1 MWVIKMKATSYLK
14 KYSFQCIVA
23 PLFKC
28 LEACFELLVPL
39 VIADIIDIGIKNND
53 MNYILHKG
61 LLLAFFALMGL
72 ICTTIAQYYASKV
85 AVNYTA
91 ELKSDLFCHI
101 QKLSIANQEE
111 LSPSSLIIR
120 LTNDT
125 NQLQNGLNLALRLLL
140 RSPII
145 VFGAF
150 IMAFRIDKKLS
161 MIFLIS
167 IIILGV
173 IVFAIMLLS
182 IPLFSKA
189 QSSQDKLASQTR
201 ENIIGLR
208 SIRAFRQQRKEKDSF
223 KASDEN
229 LKNEQLKANRL
240 TSLLNPLTYVLINV
254 GIILVL
260 YQSGIE
266 VNIGSLSS
274 GKVLALYNYMS
285 QILVELI
292 KLANLII
299 QINKA
304 LACLKRIDNILA
316 LPEKQQP
323 KEVEFKETDDII
335 KFEHVY
341 FRYPKNIKDN
351 LHDLSFSIKR
361 NSIIG
366 IIGPTA
372 CGKTAII
379 NLLNDF
385 HKPTSG
391 NIYINGIDTQMIND
405 TQLHDIIAL
414 VPQKAILF
422 KGTIRSNM
430 LFSNPNATDEMIM
443 LALKDGQ
450 CSFIKNEKDLD
461 NQVSQFGSNFSG
473 GQKQRLTIA
482 RGLVKHA
489 PILILDDSTSALD
502 YATERDLRN
511 MLSSLKDTTL
521 IVVSQRISS
530 ISFADK
536 IMVLDEG
543 HLVGFDNHENLLKN
557 CTLYQEIYRS
567 QTREELN

>member
-1 MWVIKMKATSYLK
+1 MKATSYLK
-14 KYSFQCIVA
+14 KYSFQSIVA

-28 LEACFELLVPL
+28 LEACFELFVPL

-53 MNYILHKG
+53 MTYILHKG
-61 LLLAFFALMGL
+61 LLLAFLALMGL
-72 ICTTIAQYYASKV
+72 ICTTIAQYFASKV
-85 AVNYTA
+85 AVSYTS
-91 ELKSDLFCHI
+91 ELKSDLFSHI
-101 QKLSIANQEE
+101 QKLSIADQEK
-111 LSPSSLIIR
+111 LSTSSLIIR
-120 LTNDT
+120 LTNDA
-125 NQLQNGLNLALRLLL
+125 NQVQNGLNLALRLLL

-150 IMAFRIDKKLS
+150 IMAFRIDRKLS
-161 MIFLIS
+161 MIFLIV
-167 IIILGV
+167 IIILTV

-182 IPLFSKA
+182 IPLFSKV
-189 QSSQDKLASQTR
+189 QSRQDKLAAQTR
-201 ENIIGLR
+201 ENIVGLR
-208 SIRAFRQQRKEKDSF
+208 SIRAFHQQSKEKNTF
-223 KASDEN
+223 KDNDEN
-229 LKNEQLKANRL
+229 LKNDQLKANRL
-240 TSLLNPLTYVLINV
+240 TGLLNPLTYVLINV

-266 VNIGSLSS
+266 VNVGTLTS

-316 LPEKQQP
+316 IPEKEQP
-323 KEVEFKETDDII
+323 KEVEFKDTEDII
-335 KFEHVY
+335 KFDHVY
-341 FRYPKNIKDN
+341 LRYPKSTKDN
-351 LHDLSFSIKR
+351 IYDLSFDIKR

-379 NLLNDF
+379 NLINDF
-385 HKPTSG
+385 YKPTSG
-391 NIYINGIDTQMIND
+391 HIYINGIDSQDIND
-405 TQLHDIIAL
+405 EQLHSIISL
-414 VPQKAILF
+414 VPQKAVLF
-422 KGTIRSNM
+422 KGTVRSNM
-430 LFSNPNATDEMIM
+430 LFSNPNADDEMIKQ
-443 LALKDGQ
+443 ALKNGQ
-450 CSFIKNEKDLD
+450 CSFLENKNGLD
-461 NQVSQFGSNFSG
+461 TEVSQGGSNFSG

-502 YATERDLRN
+502 YATERDLRV
-511 MLSSLKDTTL
+511 MLSNLRDTTL

-536 IMVLDEG
+536 IMVMDEG
-543 HLVGFDNHENLLKN
+543 KLVGFDSHENLLKN
-557 CTLYQEIYRS
+557 CSLYQEIYRS
-567 QTREELN
+567 QNREENN

>member
-1 MWVIKMKATSYLK
+1 MKATSYLK
-14 KYSFQCIVA
+14 KYSFQSIVA

-28 LEACFELLVPL
+28 LEACFELFVPL

-53 MNYILHKG
+53 MTYILHKG
-61 LLLAFFALMGL
+61 LLLAFLALMGL
-72 ICTTIAQYYASKV
+72 ICTTIAQYFASKV
-85 AVNYTA
+85 AVSYTS
-91 ELKSDLFCHI
+91 ELKSDLFSHI
-101 QKLSIANQEE
+101 QKLSIADQEK
-111 LSPSSLIIR
+111 LSTSSLIIR
-120 LTNDT
+120 LTNDA
-125 NQLQNGLNLALRLLL
+125 NQVQNGLNLALRLLL

-150 IMAFRIDKKLS
+150 IMAFRIDRKLS
-161 MIFLIS
+161 MIFLIV
-167 IIILGV
+167 IIILTV

-182 IPLFSKA
+182 IPLFSKV
-189 QSSQDKLASQTR
+189 QSRQDKLAAQTR
-201 ENIIGLR
+201 ENIVGLR
-208 SIRAFRQQRKEKDSF
+208 SIRAFHQQSKEKNAF
-223 KASDEN
+223 KDNDEN
-229 LKNEQLKANRL
+229 LKNDQLKANRL
-240 TSLLNPLTYVLINV
+240 TGLLNPLTYVLINV

-266 VNIGSLSS
+266 VNVGTLTS

-316 LPEKQQP
+316 IPEKEQP
-323 KEVEFKETDDII
+323 KEVEFKDTEDII
-335 KFEHVY
+335 KFDHVY
-341 FRYPKNIKDN
+341 LRYPKSTKDN
-351 LHDLSFSIKR
+351 IYDLSFDIKR

-379 NLLNDF
+379 NLINDF
-385 HKPTSG
+385 YKPTSG
-391 NIYINGIDTQMIND
+391 HIYINGIDSQDIND
-405 TQLHDIIAL
+405 EQLHSIISL
-414 VPQKAILF
+414 VPQKAVLF
-422 KGTIRSNM
+422 KGTVRSNM
-430 LFSNPNATDEMIM
+430 LFSNPNADDEMIKQ
-443 LALKDGQ
+443 ALKNGQ
-450 CSFIKNEKDLD
+450 CSFLENKNGLD
-461 NQVSQFGSNFSG
+461 TEVSQGGSNFSG

-502 YATERDLRN
+502 YATERDLRV
-511 MLSSLKDTTL
+511 MLSNLRDTTL

-536 IMVLDEG
+536 IMVMDEG
-543 HLVGFDNHENLLKN
+543 KLVGFDSHENLLKN
-557 CTLYQEIYRS
+557 CSLYQEIYRS
-567 QTREELN
+567 QNREENN

>member
-1 MWVIKMKATSYLK
+1 MKATSYLK
-14 KYSFQCIVA
+14 KYSFQSIVA

-28 LEACFELLVPL
+28 LEACFELFVPL

-53 MNYILHKG
+53 MTYILHKG
-61 LLLAFFALMGL
+61 LLLAFLALMGL
-72 ICTTIAQYYASKV
+72 ICTTIAQYFASKV
-85 AVNYTA
+85 AVSYTS
-91 ELKSDLFCHI
+91 ELKSDLFSHI
-101 QKLSIANQEE
+101 QKLSIADQEK
-111 LSPSSLIIR
+111 LSTSSLIIR
-120 LTNDT
+120 LTNDA
-125 NQLQNGLNLALRLLL
+125 NQVQNGLNLALRLLL

-150 IMAFRIDKKLS
+150 IMAFRIDRKLS
-161 MIFLIS
+161 MIFLIV
-167 IIILGV
+167 IIILTV

-182 IPLFSKA
+182 IPLFSKV
-189 QSSQDKLASQTR
+189 QSRQDKLAAQTR
-201 ENIIGLR
+201 ENIVGLR
-208 SIRAFRQQRKEKDSF
+208 SIRAFHQQSKEKNTF
-223 KASDEN
+223 KDNDEN
-229 LKNEQLKANRL
+229 LKNDQLKANRL
-240 TSLLNPLTYVLINV
+240 TGLLNPLTYVLINV

-266 VNIGSLSS
+266 VNVGTLTS

-316 LPEKQQP
+316 IPEKEQP
-323 KEVEFKETDDII
+323 KEVEFKDTEDII
-335 KFEHVY
+335 KFDHVY
-341 FRYPKNIKDN
+341 LRYPKSTKDN
-351 LHDLSFSIKR
+351 IYDLSFDIKR

-379 NLLNDF
+379 NLINDF
-385 HKPTSG
+385 YKPTSG
-391 NIYINGIDTQMIND
+391 HIYINGIDSQDIND
-405 TQLHDIIAL
+405 EQLHSIISL
-414 VPQKAILF
+414 VPQKAVLF
-422 KGTIRSNM
+422 KGTVRSNM
-430 LFSNPNATDEMIM
+430 LFSNPNADDEMIKQ
-443 LALKDGQ
+443 ALKNGQ
-450 CSFIKNEKDLD
+450 CSFLENKNGLD
-461 NQVSQFGSNFSG
+461 TEVSQGGSNFSG

-502 YATERDLRN
+502 YATERDLRV
-511 MLSSLKDTTL
+511 MLSNLRDTTL

-536 IMVLDEG
+536 IMVMDEG
-543 HLVGFDNHENLLKN
+543 KLVGFDSHENLLKN
-557 CTLYQEIYRS
+557 CSLYQEINRS
-567 QTREELN
+567 QNREENN

>member
-1 MWVIKMKATSYLK
+1 MKATSYLK
-14 KYSFQCIVA
+14 KYSFQSIVA

-28 LEACFELLVPL
+28 LEACFELFVPL

-53 MNYILHKG
+53 MTYILHKG
-61 LLLAFFALMGL
+61 LLLAFLALMGL
-72 ICTTIAQYYASKV
+72 ICTTIAQYFASKV
-85 AVNYTA
+85 AVSYTS
-91 ELKSDLFCHI
+91 ELKSDLFSHI
-101 QKLSIANQEE
+101 QKLSIADQEK
-111 LSPSSLIIR
+111 LSTSSLIIR
-120 LTNDT
+120 LTNDA
-125 NQLQNGLNLALRLLL
+125 NQVQNGLNLALRLLL

-161 MIFLIS
+161 MIFLIV
-167 IIILGV
+167 IIILTV

-182 IPLFSKA
+182 IPLFSKV
-189 QSSQDKLASQTR
+189 QSRQDKLAAQTR
-201 ENIIGLR
+201 ENIVGLR
-208 SIRAFRQQRKEKDSF
+208 SIRAFHQQSKEKNTF
-223 KASDEN
+223 KDNDEN
-229 LKNEQLKANRL
+229 LKNDQLKANRL
-240 TSLLNPLTYVLINV
+240 TGLLNPLTYVLINV

-266 VNIGSLSS
+266 VNVGTLTS

-316 LPEKQQP
+316 IPEKEQP
-323 KEVEFKETDDII
+323 KEVEFKDTEDII
-335 KFEHVY
+335 KFDHVY
-341 FRYPKNIKDN
+341 LRYPKSTKDN
-351 LHDLSFSIKR
+351 IYDLSFDIKR

-379 NLLNDF
+379 NLINDF
-385 HKPTSG
+385 YKPTSG
-391 NIYINGIDTQMIND
+391 HIYINGIDSQDIND
-405 TQLHDIIAL
+405 EQLHSIISL
-414 VPQKAILF
+414 VPQKAVLF
-422 KGTIRSNM
+422 KGTVRSNM
-430 LFSNPNATDEMIM
+430 LFSNPNADDEMIKQ
-443 LALKDGQ
+443 ALKNGQ
-450 CSFIKNEKDLD
+450 CSFLENKNGLD
-461 NQVSQFGSNFSG
+461 TEVSQGGSNFSG

-502 YATERDLRN
+502 YATERDLRV
-511 MLSSLKDTTL
+511 MLSNLRDTTL

-536 IMVLDEG
+536 IMVMDEG
-543 HLVGFDNHENLLKN
+543 KLVGFDSHENLLKN
-557 CTLYQEIYRS
+557 CSLYQEIYRS
-567 QTREELN
+567 QNREENN